1 MSAHGSYLD
10 PRLPWVRRGWLL
22 GAAEGMHDALQ
33 LEFAA
38 IRNDL
43 PPDLPPEGCTDR
55 ALWELGR
62 VLGYDWDWRTFT
74 R

>member
-22 GAAEGMHDALQ
+22 GAAEGMRDALH
-33 LEFAA
+33 LEPGA
-38 IRNDL
+38 IRDDL
-43 PPDLPPEGCTDR
+43 PPDLPPEGSTNR
-55 ALWELGR
+55 ALWDLGR
-62 VLGYDWDWRTFT
+62 MLGYGWDWKAFT